1 MPGKVGM
8 LPMKSRNPRQHDD
21 RGLIGNGAVEI
32 AHAATIG
39 AAACRRGDE
48 YPRKAAL
55 NRRASTPYYMTRR
68 AGFDWEGDFL
78 AGCIVLTIR
87 SSIARPLDTAL
98 PWTLVLSQEPDAPQ
112 SVIQAIY

>member
-55 NRRASTPYYMTRR
+55 NR
-68 AGFDWEGDFL
+68 AGSRG
-78 AGCIVLTIR
+78 GNRNQKLTT
-87 SSIARPLDTAL
+87 ARNG
-98 PWTLVLSQEPDAPQ
+98 EMR
-112 SVIQAIY
+112 